1 MDKRD
6 LLTDLGP
13 DCECHATSPV
23 FVKVV
28 TDSETIYLEV
38 TDLYLT
44 TTELPLPNKEEAI
57 VLNTQ
62 SSSRAV
68 LISGAK
74 YRGQAGN
81 TGLRTDYENWTF
93 AKSHEF
99 EPVIKPLEGPL
110 SDEQVEAF
118 REEFANAASAALP
131 LTKRQVDVQ
140 WDTDGTITE
149 VRTSG
154 LPQSS
159 GPVNKVH
166 PDDHV
171 VNTTAFGHA
180 GNEPAMKKVW
190 TDDRTYTLVPQEQIP
205 ASEPRP
211 ATGAEEYFAQRAEAS
226 PVYSAEL
233 EEARRRQA
241 GEAPGDQWTDRN
253 PGPGKNVTL
262 GLPTVSMNPQ
272 AGEIE
277 AE

>member
-1 MDKRD
+1 M
-6 LLTDLGP
+6 
-13 DCECHATSPV
+13 
-23 FVKVV
+23 
-28 TDSETIYLEV
+28 
-38 TDLYLT
+38 
-44 TTELPLPNKEEAI
+44 PLP
-57 VLNTQ
+57 
-62 SSSRAV
+62 
-68 LISGAK
+68 
-74 YRGQAGN
+74 
-81 TGLRTDYENWTF
+81 
-93 AKSHEF
+93 
-99 EPVIKPLEGPL
+99 
-110 SDEQVEAF
+110 
-118 REEFANAASAALP
+118 
-131 LTKRQVDVQ
+131 KRHVDVA
-140 WDTDGTITE
+140 WDTDGQITE

-190 TDDRTYTLVPQEQIP
+190 TDDRTYTLVPQEQTEHIP

-211 ATGAEEYFAQRAEAS
+211 ATGAEEYFHNRQEAS

-233 EEARRRQA
+233 EEQRRILA

-272 AGEIE
+272 AGELTTE
-277 AE
+277 DTTQ